1 MGSTRVS
8 FIGGLVM
15 LGLTLAAVYAVQA
28 AVVAAKARAP
38 EPRDDDDE
46 STDH

>member
-1 MGSTRVS
+1 MGSARVS

-15 LGLTLAAVYAVQA
+15 LALTLAAVYAVQA
-28 AVVAAKARAP
+28 IMASNAPAP